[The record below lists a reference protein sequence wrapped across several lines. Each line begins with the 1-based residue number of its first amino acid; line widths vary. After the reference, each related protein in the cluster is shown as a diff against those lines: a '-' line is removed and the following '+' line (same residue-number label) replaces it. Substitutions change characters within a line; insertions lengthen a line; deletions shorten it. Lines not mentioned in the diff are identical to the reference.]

1 MGYSKLTYEEYI
13 EHPEVWGISIPKW
26 ANELS
31 AKGYKGISAIDF
43 YDDIFGDDLEEE
55 RMPDDYVTGEYG
67 LGDVYKRQLL
77 LLLRK
82 FLRWIKKEI
91 CCILPKVRFSL

>member
-55 RMPDDYVTGEYG
+55 RMECLPQYSQQYVQKP
-67 LGDVYKRQLL
+67 L
-77 LLLRK
+77 
-82 FLRWIKKEI
+82 
-91 CCILPKVRFSL
+91 